1 MVSHAIQHDPLLPQ
15 CKEEASIKT
24 TITATTLANI
34 QEVYTLGTAFSAPVM
49 SATPQSPLTT
59 CRRPWI
65 HTYVCTFYCTTALWK
80 HFKPQAGG
88 RFITAN
94 SKSPFSSKCFCANQT
109 TRFKYPYTISQYA
122 CSVGAVAENG
132 ILGSSFNWFLRGMMC
147 IEALGGL

>member
-94 SKSPFSSKCFCANQT
+94 SKSPFSSKC
-109 TRFKYPYTISQYA
+109 
-122 CSVGAVAENG
+122 SVGAVAENG